1 MPSSLITA
9 KGQTTIP
16 KAIRDRLRVAPGDRV
31 DFVVQPD
38 GTVTVEP
45 ALHGVAPLKGLLA
58 ARGRPPV
65 SVAARPDRAADRTAA
80 RSARGDSRRR
90 ARCE

>member
-31 DFVVQPD
+31 DFVVRAD
-38 GTVTVEP
+38 GSVTVEP
-45 ALHGVAPLKGLLA
+45 AIQGVAPLKGLLA
-58 ARGRPPV
+58 AKGRRPV
-65 SVAARPDRAADRTAA
+65 SVAAMHAAIRQRAAGR
-80 RSARGDSRRR
+80 
-90 ARCE
+90 

>member
-16 KAIRDRLRVAPGDRV
+16 KAIRDRLRVGPGDRV

-38 GTVTVEP
+38 GTVTLEP

-58 ARGRPPV
+58 ARGRPRV
-65 SVAARPDRAADRTAA
+65 SVAAMHRAIRKRAAGR
-80 RSARGDSRRR
+80 
-90 ARCE
+90 